1 MRRTSLLAKATPF
14 RHSLHSAVRVRVTL
28 SLSLL
33 SRRYDFEEFPDQE
46 ISIWKYFQLFSLFFM
61 TTSFEENE
69 FQFFSVRLALGR
81 GRERIFKF
89 RVSHVFIF
97 FSSLFFYSSSEGNK
111 LHFLLCV
118 LFPHPL
124 EREEGRRKKKAKC
137 CLSTWQ
143 SRNVQ
148 LSGTDAC
155 TRETREVKKKKGLEK
170 KIKPE
175 EARNLRW
182 RRSPYTQ
189 I

>member
-28 SLSLL
+28 SLALSLL

-111 LHFLLCV
+111 LHFLLCAS
-118 LFPHPL
+118 PSASIG
-124 EREEGRRKKKAKC
+124 ERGRKKK
-137 CLSTWQ
+137 
-143 SRNVQ
+143 
-148 LSGTDAC
+148 
-155 TRETREVKKKKGLEK
+155 
-170 KIKPE
+170 E
-175 EARNLRW
+175 ESEMLLVYVAE
-182 RRSPYTQ
+182 
-189 I
+189 

>member
-1 MRRTSLLAKATPF
+1 
-14 RHSLHSAVRVRVTL
+14 
-28 SLSLL
+28 
-33 SRRYDFEEFPDQE
+33 
-46 ISIWKYFQLFSLFFM
+46 M

-170 KIKPE
+170 KNKTRRSAKFE
-175 EARNLRW
+175 METLSLYSNLRLNRGAKW
-182 RRSPYTQ
+182 VAVFCLVFCLVKTPISFGRYFHFLV
-189 I
+189 